1 MNETTTA
8 VPLNVMVTTIERLH
22 AMIARQL
29 RNNRIITINEY
40 RFRFSKRG
48 HSFTDP
54 DTDDV
59 MQALETG
66 VFVGIP
72 EWLPNGQPDRSKSCH
87 WLHLG
92 HLDDIEDVLAP
103 YLTPL
108 TIEEREAL
116 GAQICFQAVTADMR
130 NSPCRPL
137 AAAHQ
142 NDSNQYHWDNP
153 SSMA

>member
-8 VPLNVMVTTIERLH
+8 VPLNVMVTPIERLH
-22 AMIARQL
+22 AMIERQL
-29 RNNRIITINEY
+29 RNNRIITISEY

-48 HSFTDP
+48 HSFADP

-66 VFVGIP
+66 VFVGIQ
-72 EWLPNGQPDRSKSCH
+72 EWLPTGEPDRSKTCP
-87 WLHLG
+87 WLHLD
-92 HLDDIEDVLAP
+92 HFDDIEDVLAP

-116 GAQICFQAVTADMR
+116 GVQICFQAVMADMR

-137 AAAHQ
+137 TATHQ
-142 NDSNQYHWDNP
+142 NDFNQYHWDNP

>member
-1 MNETTTA
+1 MDETAPA
-8 VPLNVMVTTIERLH
+8 VPPNVMVTPIERLH
-22 AMIARQL
+22 AMIERQL
-29 RNNRIITINEY
+29 SKHRIITINEY

-66 VFVGIP
+66 VFVRIQ
-72 EWLPNGQPDRSKSCH
+72 EWVSTGERDRSKSYH

-92 HLDDIEDVLAP
+92 HLVDIEDVLAP

-116 GAQICFQAVTADMR
+116 GAQICFQAVMADMR

-137 AAAHQ
+137 AATHQ
-142 NDSNQYHWDNP
+142 NDSNRYHSDNP